1 MVNCLTP
8 KIDWFLIYSFNIT
21 PESHVKGTR
30 IQVNCYSPFQHLRIC
45 LWKSME
51 NMHTDG
57 RVLRVKCF
65 LINLKVTNKQF
76 KYVILL
82 LFFCNTAC
90 SVILCAL

>member
-1 MVNCLTP
+1 
-8 KIDWFLIYSFNIT
+8 
-21 PESHVKGTR
+21 
-30 IQVNCYSPFQHLRIC
+30 
-45 LWKSME
+45 ME
-51 NMHTDG
+51 KYG
-57 RVLRVKCF
+57 EYAYCSRVLRVKCF